1 MNNDDAAPLKKVIEE
16 LLETYNLK
24 SGFTQVR
31 IQRIWSQIVGRHI
44 AKRTSEIRLKNDTLF
59 VRLNS
64 AALRTELSFAKTK
77 IIRNLNRQLGEDIIK
92 AIVFI

>member
-64 AALRTELSFAKTK
+64 
-77 IIRNLNRQLGEDIIK
+77 
-92 AIVFI
+92 

>member
-92 AIVFI
+92 ENVFI

>member
-92 AIVFI
+92 EIVFI

>member
-1 MNNDDAAPLKKVIEE
+1 
-16 LLETYNLK
+16 
-24 SGFTQVR
+24 VR

-92 AIVFI
+92 EIVFI